1 MTHRSSWKTLLATAL
16 TLGFA
21 APLFA
26 ASPALSNVRPAG
38 GQRGTEIELS
48 FNGQRLHDAEEI
60 LMESPGI
67 EVLSLEAG
75 KDGKDNVVKAKVKIA
90 ADCRLGEFGM
100 RVRTKSGV
108 SEWKTFQVG
117 PFAILDEKEPN
128 TDFEKPQPIAREL
141 VDAGLT
147 INGSMGGEDVDFFAI
162 ECKKGERIS
171 VEVVGLRMGAGMF
184 DPYAA
189 ILDSERFAIAKSDD
203 NPFAK
208 QDPVLSVRIPADGV
222 YYLEI
227 RDSAYTGSG
236 QYRAHVGRFPRPTVA
251 YPAGG
256 KRGEAVQVKF
266 LGDAFGDLP
275 QSVAIPSDAPVEYRA
290 FAQDGQGTASSGNL
304 LRASDVGN
312 ALETEPNNDPG
323 SATPAAEKL
332 ALNGVIDQPGD
343 VDHFK
348 VPLKKG
354 QNLEIQCFARK
365 IHSPLD
371 PILSILNL
379 KGNQV
384 ATNDDAGGS
393 QDSKLTFSA
402 PADGEYLVR
411 IADHLGRGG
420 PTFVYRVEF
429 SDPTP
434 SIKLTIPQ
442 FARYSQE
449 RNAIA
454 VPRGN
459 RFATIMTADK
469 LNYNGDVV
477 VGAEGLPKGV
487 KITAPLMAKTMN
499 IVPVLFEAEAD
510 APLAATFAEMSIHDP
525 ENKVKGRYY
534 QACDMVL
541 GPNQQIFW
549 HYTSPK
555 LNVAV
560 VEEAPFRLELVQ
572 PKAPLVQNGSMQMK
586 VVATRKEGFKGPIQV
601 QFPFRPNGVNAGT
614 NATIPEGQT
623 EVLYPVNAAA
633 NAEVRKWQVF
643 VIGSADV
650 KGNLWAASGF
660 VDLEVAA
667 PFVSLKWNRDAVV
680 QGEEAELVAK
690 VTINTP
696 FEGTAQ
702 CKLVGL
708 PDKLSTP
715 ELTLKADTQELVFKI
730 PTSAESPVGKHA
742 NLFCQL
748 TITHQGEPVV
758 HNLGNSQLQVD
769 KAPNKPAPKPEAAK
783 AGAPKTEAKPAA
795 PAAAAEKAASRLEK
809 LRLEKLKQ
817 EAAKNAASEKK

>member
-21 APLFA
+21 APSFA
-26 ASPALSNVRPAG
+26 ASPALSNVRPTG
-38 GQRGTEIELS
+38 GQRGTELELS

-60 LMESPGI
+60 LMEGPGI
-67 EVLSLEAG
+67 EILSLEAG
-75 KDGKDNVVKAKVKIA
+75 KDGKDNVAKAKVKIA
-90 ADCRLGEFGM
+90 PDCRLGEHGF

-108 SEWKTFQVG
+108 SELKTFQVG
-117 PFAILDEKEPN
+117 PFAVLEEKEPN
-128 TDFEKPQPIAREL
+128 TEFDKPQPIAREM
-141 VDAGLT
+141 VDAGVT
-147 INGSMGGEDVDFFAI
+147 IAGSMTGEDVDFYAI
-162 ECKKGERIS
+162 ECKKGERLS
-171 VEVVGLRMGAGMF
+171 VEVVGLRMGASMF

-189 ILDSERFAIAKSDD
+189 IVDADRFDVAKSDD

-208 QDPVLSVRIPADGV
+208 QDPVLSVRIPEDGV
-222 YYLEI
+222 YTLEI
-227 RDSAYTGSG
+227 RDSAYAGGG

-266 LGDAFGDLP
+266 LGDAFGDLV
-275 QSVAIPSDAPVEYRA
+275 QNVSIPSDSPVEHRA
-290 FAQDGQGTASSGNL
+290 FAQDGQGTAPSGNL

-312 ALETEPNNDPG
+312 ALEVEPNNDPAA
-323 SATPAAEKL
+323 ATPAGERL

-371 PILSILNL
+371 PVLSILNL

-384 ATNDDAGGS
+384 AANDDAGGS

-402 PADGEYLVR
+402 PADGEYLVK

-434 SIKLTIPQ
+434 SIRLTIPQ

-449 RNAIA
+449 RNAVA
-454 VPRGN
+454 VPKGN

-487 KITAPLMAKTMN
+487 KIVAPAMAKTMN
-499 IVPVLFEAEAD
+499 VVPVLFEAEAD
-510 APLAATFAEMSIHDP
+510 APLGAAFTTMSIHDP
-525 ENKVKGRYY
+525 DNKVKGRYY
-534 QACDMVL
+534 QDCDLVQ
-541 GPNQQIFW
+541 GPNQQTFW
-549 HYTSPK
+549 TYTSAK

-560 VEEAPFRLELVQ
+560 TEEAPFRLELVQ

-614 NATIPEGQT
+614 NATIPEGQN

-667 PFVSLKWNRDAVV
+667 PFVSLRWNRDAVV
-680 QGEEAELVAK
+680 QGEEAELIAK
-690 VTINTP
+690 VTVNTP

-715 ELTLKADTQELVFKI
+715 ELTLKPDTQELVFKI

-748 TITHQGEPVV
+748 TIVHQGEPVV
-758 HNLGNSQLQVD
+758 HNLGSTQLQVD

-783 AGAPKTEAKPAA
+783 TEAKPAA
-795 PAAAAEKAASRLEK
+795 PPAEKAASRLEK

-817 EAAKNAASEKK
+817 EAEKNAASEKK